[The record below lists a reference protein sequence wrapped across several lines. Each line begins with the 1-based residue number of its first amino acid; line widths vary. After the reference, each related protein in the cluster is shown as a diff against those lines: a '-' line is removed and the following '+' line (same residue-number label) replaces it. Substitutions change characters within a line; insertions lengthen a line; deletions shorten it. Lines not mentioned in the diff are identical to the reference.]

1 MGQVSSQHS
10 EKKQEVVQNNKDTD
24 DNALIKDTYSS
35 YKGLKTDTSE
45 QTRDQKDYSE
55 GSTNTREIEQK
66 VPTRFEWK
74 DGGNLVYL
82 TGSFSNWTQWFVMN
96 KKDHIYELTL
106 VSQFKIGPTKRC
118 LSIQIYCR

>member
-1 MGQVSSQHS
+1 MGQISSQHS
-10 EKKQEVVQNNKDTD
+10 DKKHEVIQQPKDIEDTT
-24 DNALIKDTYSS
+24 LIKDTYSS

-66 VPTRFEWK
+66 IPTRFEWK

-96 KKDHIYELTL
+96 KKDNTFEITL
-106 VSQFKIGPTKRC
+106 VSLF
-118 LSIQIYCR
+118 